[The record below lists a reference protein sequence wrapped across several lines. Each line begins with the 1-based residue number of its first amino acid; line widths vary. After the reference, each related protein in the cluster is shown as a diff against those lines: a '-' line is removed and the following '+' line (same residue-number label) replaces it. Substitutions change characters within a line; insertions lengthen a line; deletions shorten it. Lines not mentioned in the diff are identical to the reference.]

1 MSYVLT
7 TMVGFILAVLSQF
20 TVTLDRCFL
29 QNNSALL
36 PALISLDSPTLITLP
51 EPIQISDC
59 FSPAQSLL
67 LLTSVLNRTSTVE
80 FILDPA
86 NQIVAD
92 RRGIII
98 QARWSFVDKA
108 TGRKYL
114 FWLYFYLIPDNHQS
128 RNQPTR
134 FIIKEIRA
142 ERR

>member
-86 NQIVAD
+86 NQIVAY

>member
-7 TMVGFILAVLSQF
+7 GVVSFILAVLSQF

-29 QNNSALL
+29 QNNPALL
-36 PALISLDSPTLITLP
+36 PVLISSDSPTLITLP

-59 FSPAQSLL
+59 FSPAQSML
-67 LLTSVLNRTSTVE
+67 LLTGVLDRTSTVE
-80 FILDPA
+80 FILDPT
-86 NQIVAD
+86 NQIVPD
-92 RRGIII
+92 HRGMII
-98 QARWSFVDKA
+98 QARWSFIDKA

-114 FWLYFYLIPDNHQS
+114 FWLYFYLTPVNEQPG
-128 RNQPTR
+128 NQATK